1 MADRLTTSAK
11 SIEEDLA
18 ALREDLKNL
27 TASVASIAKSKTG
40 ELRDEIGVRADR
52 AVETGRQA
60 AESVQDAVRERPVTS
75 VCLAFGIGVIIGHIL
90 DRR

>member
-27 TASVASIAKSKTG
+27 TASVAGIAKSKTG

>member
-1 MADRLTTSAK
+1 MADRTASAAR

-18 ALREDLKNL
+18 ALREDVRKLS
-27 TASVASIAKSKTG
+27 ASLAGLAREKTG
-40 ELRDEIGVRADR
+40 ELRDEIGVRTDR

-75 VCLAFGIGVIIGHIL
+75 VCIAFGIGVMLGHLL